1 MIEEKVIYEF
11 SGVTLNE
18 EKLYKRVVLEKSI
31 TITEKQFDEAFIKWI
46 QSSKGVTYSRE
57 ALKKELGFKNEQGE

>member
-1 MIEEKVIYEF
+1 MTEETVIYEF

-31 TITEKQFDEAFIKWI
+31 TITEKQFDELWNESVLKAHNLTAICI
-46 QSSKGVTYSRE
+46 ET
-57 ALKKELGFKNEQGE
+57 LKKKLGF